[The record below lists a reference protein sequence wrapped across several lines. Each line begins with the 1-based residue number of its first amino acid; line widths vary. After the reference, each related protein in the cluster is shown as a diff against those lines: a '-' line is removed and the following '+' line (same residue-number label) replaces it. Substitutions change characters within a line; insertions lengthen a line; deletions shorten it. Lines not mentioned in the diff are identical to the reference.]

1 MSAIKNW
8 SSLSE
13 STTDKIACQPLW
25 YNKELKIGTNS
36 AYNNNLFSIRI
47 WYVGDLFEG
56 GNVIPFETW
65 RRRGARE
72 ADKIF
77 FLTIYLPKNI
87 PTCTISNYTCAFESP
102 TFMSFHE
109 EKNLIFYAISACF
122 ILSEENVMIL

>member
-13 STTDKIACQPLW
+13 STTDKITCQPLW

-65 RRRGARE
+65 RQRGALE

-77 FLTIYLPKNI
+77 FSNHLFTKTI
-87 PTCTISNYTCAFESP
+87 PTCTIRNWQRGVTIRP
-102 TFMSFHE
+102 LH
-109 EKNLIFYAISACF
+109 
-122 ILSEENVMIL
+122 